1 VNHSLTERVSALVT
15 VFGSFIMGW
24 LAHGFIKLDA
34 PTVAVG
40 CFASVL
46 LFAWTLWEILDV

>member
-1 VNHSLTERVSALVT
+1 MNHSLTERVSALVT

-24 LAHGFIKLDA
+24 LAHGFIQLDA